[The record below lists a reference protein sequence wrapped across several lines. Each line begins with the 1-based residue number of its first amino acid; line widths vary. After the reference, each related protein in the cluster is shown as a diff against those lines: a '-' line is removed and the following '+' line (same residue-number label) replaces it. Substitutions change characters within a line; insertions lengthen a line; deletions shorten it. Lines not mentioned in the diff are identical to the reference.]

1 MDIIVDWTA
10 GKHLAVFVEAISL
23 CNGLLKFPCF
33 VLEIIE
39 SRWLDVRGKRG
50 KTCFTSKQTY
60 IETIV
65 LS

>member
-1 MDIIVDWTA
+1 MDIKVDGKA

-39 SRWLDVRGKRG
+39 SRRLDVRGKRG
-50 KTCFTSKQTY
+50 KTCFTNKQTY
-60 IETIV
+60 IENVV